1 MDRIQKI
8 IFISLFEFYNRLA
21 NINKTAVIYDEL
33 NDNIGSNN
41 NCNIHCKLDGWN
53 GCYDAWLLYAYYYK
67 WNNTLYYFI
76 NIYSVF
82 QYNNCLVELYNK
94 YNRP

>member
-53 GCYDAWLLYAYYYK
+53 GCYDAFSYCAYG
-67 WNNTLYYFI
+67 LA
-76 NIYSVF
+76 IYI
-82 QYNNCLVELYNK
+82 YI
-94 YNRP
+94 YNRLILGIITGEKQKSISPS